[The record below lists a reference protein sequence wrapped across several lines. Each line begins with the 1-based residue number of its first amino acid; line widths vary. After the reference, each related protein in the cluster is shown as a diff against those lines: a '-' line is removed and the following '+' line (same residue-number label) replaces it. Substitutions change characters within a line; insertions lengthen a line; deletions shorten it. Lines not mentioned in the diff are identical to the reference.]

1 MNWREINKVLPDLDE
16 DTIKKMLDE
25 ERVGEQRQ
33 SVLIRL
39 HQRYTMLRAAR
50 ERMEILGDVVF
61 PEVMAL
67 TKRTHPRGG
76 RCSV

>member
-1 MNWREINKVLPDLDE
+1 MRHNWREINRMLPDLDE

-67 TKRTHPRGG
+67 T
-76 RCSV
+76 

>member
-50 ERMEILGDVVF
+50 ERMEILGDAAF
-61 PEVMAL
+61 PRVMAL
-67 TKRTHPRGG
+67 T
-76 RCSV
+76 

>member
-16 DTIKKMLDE
+16 NTIKKMLDE

-50 ERMEILGDVVF
+50 ERTEILGGAEF
-61 PEVMAL
+61 PKVMAL
-67 TKRTHPRGG
+67 T
-76 RCSV
+76 

>member
-1 MNWREINKVLPDLDE
+1 MRHNWREINRMLPDLDE

-61 PEVMAL
+61 PKVMAL
-67 TKRTHPRGG
+67 T
-76 RCSV
+76 

>member
-16 DTIKKMLDE
+16 ATIKKMLDE

-67 TKRTHPRGG
+67 T
-76 RCSV
+76 

>member
-1 MNWREINKVLPDLDE
+1 MRHNWREINRMLPDLDE

-50 ERMEILGDVVF
+50 ERTEILGDAEF
-61 PEVMAL
+61 PRVMAL
-67 TKRTHPRGG
+67 T
-76 RCSV
+76 

>member
-16 DTIKKMLDE
+16 NTIKKMLDE

-50 ERMEILGDVVF
+50 ERTEILGAVEF
-61 PEVMAL
+61 PKVMAL
-67 TKRTHPRGG
+67 T
-76 RCSV
+76 

>member
-50 ERMEILGDVVF
+50 ERTEILGDVVF

-67 TKRTHPRGG
+67 T
-76 RCSV
+76 

>member
-50 ERMEILGDVVF
+50 ERMEILGDAEF
-61 PEVMAL
+61 PKVMAL
-67 TKRTHPRGG
+67 T
-76 RCSV
+76 

>member
-1 MNWREINKVLPDLDE
+1 MLPDLDE
-16 DTIKKMLDE
+16 NTIKKMLDE

-50 ERMEILGDVVF
+50 ERMEILGDAEF
-61 PEVMAL
+61 PRVMAL
-67 TKRTHPRGG
+67 T
-76 RCSV
+76 

>member
-16 DTIKKMLDE
+16 NTIKQMLDE

-50 ERMEILGDVVF
+50 ERMEILGDAEF
-61 PEVMAL
+61 PRVMAL
-67 TKRTHPRGG
+67 T
-76 RCSV
+76 

>member
-50 ERMEILGDVVF
+50 ERTEILGNAEF
-61 PEVMAL
+61 PKVMAL
-67 TKRTHPRGG
+67 
-76 RCSV
+76 V

>member
-1 MNWREINKVLPDLDE
+1 MRHNWREINRMLPDLDE

-50 ERMEILGDVVF
+50 ERMEILGNAEF
-61 PEVMAL
+61 PRVMAL
-67 TKRTHPRGG
+67 T
-76 RCSV
+76 

>member
-16 DTIKKMLDE
+16 DTIKKMLDA

-50 ERMEILGDVVF
+50 ERMEILGDAEF
-61 PEVMAL
+61 PRVMAL
-67 TKRTHPRGG
+67 T
-76 RCSV
+76 

>member
-1 MNWREINKVLPDLDE
+1 MLPDLDE

-50 ERMEILGDVVF
+50 ERMEILGNAEF
-61 PEVMAL
+61 PRVMAL
-67 TKRTHPRGG
+67 T
-76 RCSV
+76 

>member
-1 MNWREINKVLPDLDE
+1 MRLNWREINRMLPDLDE

-67 TKRTHPRGG
+67 T
-76 RCSV
+76 